1 MMDVIDVVCAVITND
16 QGQVFIGK
24 RKSMVSDGIWE
35 FPGGKVENNETKEQ
49 ALIREIQEELNVE
62 IVIDAFLMDF
72 IDSAF
77 EPQVHVFAFQAHI
90 VSGTMEFHAHKEGKW
105 IPVSDVFR
113 YKFQEADHCLLC
125 FLQS

>member
-1 MMDVIDVVCAVITND
+1 MMDAIDVVCAVITND

-77 EPQVHVFAFQAHI
+77 EPQVDSCFRCVPVQI
-90 VSGTMEFHAHKEGKW
+90 SRSGSLSLMLFTKLRDF
-105 IPVSDVFR
+105 F
-113 YKFQEADHCLLC
+113 
-125 FLQS
+125 